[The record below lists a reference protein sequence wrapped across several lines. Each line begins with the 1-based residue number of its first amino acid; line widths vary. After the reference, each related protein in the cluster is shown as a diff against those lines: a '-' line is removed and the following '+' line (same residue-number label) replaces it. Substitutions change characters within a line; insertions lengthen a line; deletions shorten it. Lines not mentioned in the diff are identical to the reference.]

1 MKWLAMLLL
10 VTLPTQLQAQ
20 NCRLALVLALD
31 VSSSVN
37 ESEYLLQTE
46 GLAGALED
54 EDVQNAILLGAGKVA
69 LSVFEWSGRRE
80 QAEVLAWTMVDT
92 PQDLLSAADRI
103 RRHGRAIA
111 GSLTAI
117 GNAADFAAGQLA
129 SAPQCA
135 RQVVDVSGDGVTNDG
150 LPVQA
155 AYQDPAFAAVT
166 VNGLVI
172 GTDHKV
178 LDHYRMAVLHGP
190 GAFLV
195 EAANFED
202 FARAMKEK
210 LIREAAVFQVSWNS
224 AEEGPPA
231 AVFRLP

>member
-1 MKWLAMLLL
+1 MRWALLFL
-10 VTLPTQLQAQ
+10 LFALPVQAQ

-46 GLAGALED
+46 GLARALED

-69 LSVFEWSGRRE
+69 LTVFEWSGRRE
-80 QAEVLAWTMVDT
+80 QAEVLAWMMVET
-92 PQDLLSAADRI
+92 PQDLLIAANRI

-129 SAPQCA
+129 GAPQCT
-135 RQVVDVSGDGVTNDG
+135 RRVVDVSGDGVTNDG

-155 AYQDPAFAAVT
+155 AYLDPAFADVT

-172 GTDHKV
+172 GTDTKV
-178 LDHYRMAVLHGP
+178 HDHYRMAVLHGP
-190 GAFLV
+190 EAFLV
-195 EAANFED
+195 EAVDFED
-202 FARAMKEK
+202 FERAMKEK
-210 LIREAAVFQVSWNS
+210 LIRETAVFQVST
-224 AEEGPPA
+224 
-231 AVFRLP
+231 R